1 VEVYRQRNGIQ
12 QYAGESFLQM
22 TERFSPNLMEVFPTL
37 VAHVTCECSSCKI
50 SRTTGSLREMRP
62 MVIDIPPLPRAENL
76 KLQDVFEFGK
86 WVDID

>member
-1 VEVYRQRNGIQ
+1 
-12 QYAGESFLQM
+12 
-22 TERFSPNLMEVFPTL
+22 
-37 VAHVTCECSSCKI
+37 
-50 SRTTGSLREMRP
+50 